1 MTVFTAKSK
10 ETPEAKKVLD
20 STVCLEPCT
29 YQPDGIDTFARFRR
43 HRAFTTCCLLLL
55 ILWLL
60 VASFLAGIFFYRQF
74 YKRPTFYGWCGTN
87 FVQRGRTERLEQSLE
102 INPDEVRQ
110 YDGISSVCYLLKL
123 SEDSIE
129 AIYYERISVPRFGSN
144 RPAIFVHDFKKNLTA
159 IVDVLT
165 NRCFLKDLDRNLV
178 APPTS
183 LIDLVEKMESGYYEH
198 RPAVRRETYR
208 VAGRLYENDVYN
220 LHSPMISRHCGRR
233 SVFLLQKASRTTDR
247 PYFIRDKRRVRKG
260 WKHPFSE

>member
-1 MTVFTAKSK
+1 MTVFTTRSK

-20 STVCLEPCT
+20 SAVCIEPNKYRRDET
-29 YQPDGIDTFARFRR
+29 DAFARLRR
-43 HRAFTTCCLLLL
+43 HRAFTSCCLLLL

-60 VASFLAGIFFYRQF
+60 IASFLAGIFFYRQF

-102 INPDEVRQ
+102 ISPDE
-110 YDGISSVCYLLKL
+110 
-123 SEDSIE
+123 
-129 AIYYERISVPRFGSN
+129 YYERISVPRFGSN

-159 IVDVLT
+159 IVDVLS
-165 NRCFLKDLDRNLV
+165 NRCFLKDLERNLV

-198 RPAVRRETYR
+198 RPTVIRETYR
-208 VAGRLYENDVYN
+208 VAGRLYENDVYK
-220 LHSPMISRHCGRR
+220 LHSMMINRHCARR
-233 SVFLLQKASRTTDR
+233 TVFLLQKASRTTDR

-260 WKHPFSE
+260 V

>member
-102 INPDEVRQ
+102 INPDE
-110 YDGISSVCYLLKL
+110 
-123 SEDSIE
+123 
-129 AIYYERISVPRFGSN
+129 YYERISVPRFGSN

-260 WKHPFSE
+260 RSNSLQFSVLSGNAIEVDEILL